1 MVNTKQQTDMTPKRI
16 TYLVAALVA
25 LGAAVSCEH
34 NDVYEEVDFSVRLAA
49 GNTYRA
55 GEPVVFEFGG
65 NADFITVWN
74 GDTGHEYRYRDR
86 TTVDLEDIEK
96 CELTLEIGQQW
107 GPTDLTSNL
116 DLVVSNRFAG
126 LDGADAAKDRPV
138 VEALDRSDWQTL
150 DYTVEKR
157 TSTVKWQTRTYDVTA
172 LADNFSWAMYLHAPA
187 DEAMRFYFVN
197 PSLTVQF
204 KQYEPQTYSY
214 SAMDF
219 VSFSL
224 AARHASNP
232 YIHNASGN
240 GNPKFQGQGGAT
252 VDTGQITFQGGNANQ
267 LGEVAQW
274 VFMQPIRLNTIAS
287 DTGENIKGVTDD
299 IPSYEH
305 TYDRPGTYTATFIV
319 SKGNYQGQSRVVREV
334 TFTVVESIR

>member
-1 MVNTKQQTDMTPKRI
+1 MTPKRI
-16 TYLVAALVA
+16 TYLAAALVT

-34 NDVYEEVDFSVRLAA
+34 NDVYEDVEFSVRLAA
-49 GNTYRA
+49 ENTYRA
-55 GEPVVFEFGG
+55 GEPVVFRFGG

-74 GDTGHEYRYRDR
+74 GDTGHEYRYRER
-86 TTVDLEDIEK
+86 TAVDLEDIEK

-107 GPTDLTSNL
+107 GPSDLTSNL
-116 DLVVSNRFAG
+116 DLLAGNKFAG

-138 VEALDRSDWQTL
+138 VEAIDRADWKAL
-150 DYTVEKR
+150 DYTVVPR
-157 TSTVKWQTRTYDVTA
+157 TSTVNWQTLTYDVTEF
-172 LADNFSWAMYLHAPA
+172 ADNFSWAMYLHAPE
-187 DEAMRFYFVN
+187 DQAMRFYFVN

-214 SAMDF
+214 SAMSF

-224 AARHASNP
+224 AERHTADP
-232 YIHNASGN
+232 YIHNVSGN

-274 VFMQPIRLNTIAS
+274 VFMQPLRLNTIAP

-299 IPSYEH
+299 VSSYEH
-305 TYDRPGTYTATFIV
+305 TYDQPGTYTATFIV
-319 SKGNYQGQSRVVREV
+319 STGNYQGQSRVVREV
-334 TFTVVESIR
+334 TFTVVESL